1 MKTDWLNP
9 VLFAGSML
17 YALAGVALFWLCFII
32 IDKLTPYKLWTEL
45 VDKRNTALAIVVAS
59 MCIAIGMIVA
69 SAVHGG

>member
-17 YALAGVALFWLCFII
+17 YALAGVVLFWLCFML
-32 IDKLTPYKLWTEL
+32 IDRLTPYKLWYQIIEQ
-45 VDKRNTALAIVVAS
+45 RNTALAIVVAS

>member
-9 VLFAGSML
+9 ILFAGSML
-17 YALAGVALFWLCFII
+17 YALAGVVLFWLCFML
-32 IDKLTPYKLWTEL
+32 IDRLTPYKLWHEIIAN
-45 VDKRNTALAIVVAS
+45 RNTALAIVVAS

>member
-17 YALAGVALFWLCFII
+17 YALAGVLLFWVCFIL
-32 IDKLTPYKLWTEL
+32 IDRLTPYKLWYQIIEQ
-45 VDKRNTALAIVVAS
+45 RNTALAIVVAS

-69 SAVHGG
+69 SAVHG

>member
-17 YALAGVALFWLCFII
+17 YALAGVLLFWVCFML
-32 IDKLTPYKLWTEL
+32 IDRFTPYKLWYQIIEQ
-45 VDKRNTALAIVVAS
+45 RNTALAIVVAS

-69 SAVHGG
+69 SAVHG

>member
-17 YALAGVALFWLCFII
+17 YALAGVLLFWVCFML
-32 IDKLTPYKLWTEL
+32 IDRFTPYKLWYQIIEQ
-45 VDKRNTALAIVVAS
+45 RNTALAIVVAS